1 MIQALQSHYGFTV
14 MPFTASVPVAGL
26 FSSAAHKEAV
36 ARLRWLISARGLGV
50 LTGEVGSGK
59 TAAVR
64 AAADGLDASR
74 HTLIYLPNPQIGV
87 RGIHGAVAQALGQ
100 APRFYHAT
108 LIPQVE
114 AALAAEADER
124 NRHVI
129 LAIDESHLLTG
140 EQLEAVRMLTNHDL
154 DSGSPLTILLIG
166 QPTLRR
172 RLRVGDMTALDQRVQ
187 LRYHIPAPAL
197 TAAEASGYLRAHLT
211 LAGRSDTLFSDDAVR
226 AIHAHARGLPRAI
239 NRLAITALLAACSAG
254 KTIAD
259 ESSARTAISE
269 EASAATD

>member
-1 MIQALQSHYGFTV
+1 MIETLQSHYGFTV
-14 MPFTASVPVAGL
+14 MPFTAAIPVTGL

-59 TAAVR
+59 TVAVR
-64 AAADGLDASR
+64 AAIDGLDASR
-74 HTLIYLPNPQIGV
+74 NTLIYLPNPQIGV
-87 RGIHGAVAQALGQ
+87 RGIHGAVAVALGQ
-100 APRFYHAT
+100 VPRFHHAT

-129 LAIDESHLLTG
+129 LAVEESHLLTH
-140 EQLEAVRMLTNHDL
+140 EQLEAIRMLTNSDL
-154 DSGSPLTILLIG
+154 DSRSPLTILLIG

-172 RLRVGDMTALDQRVQ
+172 RLRVGDMAALDQRVA
-187 LRYHIPAPAL
+187 LRYHIPAPPL
-197 TAAEASGYLRAHLT
+197 TAAEASGYIRRHLEH
-211 LAGRSDTLFSDDAVR
+211 AGRSDTLFSDDAVR

-239 NRLAITALLAACSAG
+239 NRLAVTALLAACTAG

-259 ESSARTAISE
+259 ESSARAAISE
-269 EASAATD
+269 EAAAATD